1 MNRRRFACALLC
13 LPALRGASAQAQP
26 IDAGQSAEP
35 PLAQA
40 QSFGAIAPSSTSA
53 GMVAPASTAAGEL
66 MFRALS
72 LIGVRYRPG
81 GNSPE
86 SGFDCSGFVSYLF
99 REVMNIR
106 LPRSADQIWQQ
117 GSEVAFETLEPGDL
131 VFYNTLR
138 RPFSHV
144 GVYVGEGRFVHA
156 PASGGMVR
164 TESMHERYWARRWNG
179 AKRIAA

>member
-13 LPALRGASAQAQP
+13 LPAVRGAWAQAQP
-26 IDAGQSAEP
+26 VDAGQSAGP
-35 PLAQA
+35 PLHQA
-40 QSFGAIAPSSTSA
+40 PPVGVIAPTST
-53 GMVAPASTAAGEL
+53 PAGEL

-117 GSEVAFETLEPGDL
+117 GSEVAFEILEPGDL

-164 TESMHERYWARRWNG
+164 TESMHERYWAKRWNG

>member
-13 LPALRGASAQAQP
+13 LPGARGAWAQVQP
-26 IDAGQSAEP
+26 LDPGQSAEP
-35 PLAQA
+35 PPVPPPHFEAL
-40 QSFGAIAPSSTSA
+40 
-53 GMVAPASTAAGEL
+53 APAAGPAGEL
-66 MFRALS
+66 IFRALS
-72 LIGVRYRPG
+72 LIGVRYKPG

-86 SGFDCSGFVSYLF
+86 SGFDCSGLVSYLF

-106 LPRSADQIWQQ
+106 LPRSADQIWRE
-117 GSEVAFETLEPGDL
+117 GSEVAFETIEPGDL

-144 GVYVGEGRFVHA
+144 GVYVGDGRFVHA

-164 TESMHERYWARRWNG
+164 TESMHERYWAKRWNG